1 MTEEAD
7 PTLAYTL
14 PYQLTKT
21 LHRNPY
27 KYISASNPKNSQKG
41 KIILIT
47 GGGTGIGAAAASVWV
62 CAGAEAVV
70 IAGRRYAKLEE
81 TLNRIQAS
89 SKSTRILAVRTDV
102 VVEED
107 VKNLFSKVKETF
119 GRAPDV
125 VLCCA
130 GWVFGWHNIGDM
142 GAVDNFWKVYVRI
155 PRPYLVIK
163 RLVRS
168 SHGTDMSDQTDP
180 KDPVGTIIDV
190 NSVFAGIVMPGAS
203 AYASSKLAQ
212 QRLIDFVN
220 AEYPRLRAFTL
231 LPGCV
236 DTSFITPEFKFL
248 AKDHADLT
256 GLLALWLAQ
265 PKADFMRGRVVS
277 VNWDVEELEIHK
289 NEIEKDNALKI
300 EWCLGLPINGGK
312 RLD

>member
-1 MTEEAD
+1 M
-7 PTLAYTL
+7 
-14 PYQLTKT
+14 
-21 LHRNPY
+21 
-27 KYISASNPKNSQKG
+27 
-41 KIILIT
+41 
-47 GGGTGIGAAAASVWV
+47 
-62 CAGAEAVV
+62 
-70 IAGRRYAKLEE
+70 
-81 TLNRIQAS
+81 
-89 SKSTRILAVRTDV
+89 RTDV

-107 VKNLFSKVKETF
+107 VKNLFSKVKERF

-130 GWVFGWHNIGDM
+130 GWVFGWHNIGDV
-142 GAVDNFWKVYVRI
+142 GAVDKFWKVYVRI
-155 PRPYLVIK
+155 PLPCLVIK
-163 RLVRS
+163 QLVRS
-168 SHGTDMSDQTDP
+168 PHGTDMSEQEVAVKGLYSTIHHFINSQTDP
-180 KDPVGTIIDV
+180 KNPVGTIIDV

-212 QRLIDFVN
+212 HRLIDFVN

-265 PKADFMRGRVVS
+265 SKADFMRGRVVS

-289 NEIEKDNALKI
+289 DEIEKNNALKI
-300 EWCLGLPINGGK
+300 EWCLGLPINGGT